1 MCYDPRVSLIV
12 GKRCAMLSVRKK
24 ILHIAG
30 PIVLE
35 NVLVFS
41 ASLVTTAMVGRLS
54 SMDITAQNI
63 STRLVNT
70 LMLLFKGMGVGVT
83 VVTAYAHARGNEARC
98 ARTLHRTLS
107 AALPLSFVLTAL
119 VFARPRLFISAF
131 TSDAAIMAATEWYMR
146 AMGFVIPIIC
156 AHHLLVGSFNGHG
169 ETRIPMY
176 SAVVVNL
183 VNIVLG
189 YVLIFGHLG
198 VPALGIRGAAC
209 AYITAQAVGLALL
222 IVVRWKKHLPAVSA
236 SDDAT
241 GPVLGEVLS
250 VGVPSAL
257 EGIMYNVALILLSR
271 ALLPY
276 GTDSFAA
283 YQLGGQAENICY
295 MVGMAFVTTS
305 TTLAALAVGRRDG
318 ELYLAYFKE
327 LFRLGTVVAGASA
340 VILLF
345 LPEQLMGLLTD
356 KRTLIDIG
364 KYYLYAMVPA
374 QFPQIYNNILIG
386 FLRSS
391 GYKRVPMFIIAAGLW
406 CVRVPVAVVTGLV
419 LHGSILWIWAGIAL
433 DQFTRLALLGL
444 FYRKKRVIGGTIEGF
459 AGGTNEAS
467 QG

>member
-1 MCYDPRVSLIV
+1 MQ
-12 GKRCAMLSVRKK
+12 SVRKK
-24 ILHIAG
+24 ILTIAG

-70 LMLLFKGMGVGVT
+70 LMLVFKGMGVGVT
-83 VVTAYAHARGNEARC
+83 VSTAYAHARGNEARC
-98 ARTLHRTLS
+98 SRVLRRTLL
-107 AALPLSFVLTAL
+107 AALPLSFVLLAL
-119 VFARPRLFISAF
+119 VYTSPRFFIAAF
-131 TSDAAIMAATEWYMR
+131 TSDASIMDNTEWYMR
-146 AMGFVIPIIC
+146 AMGFVIPITC
-156 AHHLLVGSFNGHG
+156 AHHLLVGSFNGRG
-169 ETRIPMY
+169 ETRVPMY
-176 SAVVVNL
+176 SAIVVNL
-183 VNIVLG
+183 VNIALG

-198 VPALGIRGAAC
+198 CRALGIRGAAF
-209 AYITAQAVGLALL
+209 AFVTAQAVGLVLL
-222 IVVRWKKHLPAVSA
+222 LAVRWKKHLPALSA
-236 SDDAT
+236 SDDPG
-241 GPVLGEVLS
+241 GPVLREVLS
-250 VGVPSAL
+250 VGIPSAL

-318 ELYLAYFKE
+318 EAYMAYFKE
-327 LFRLGTVVAGASA
+327 LFRLGTIVAAASA
-340 VILLF
+340 LILGL
-345 LPEQLMGLLTD
+345 LPDQLMGILTD
-356 KRTLIDIG
+356 KRALIDIG
-364 KYYLYAMVPA
+364 RYYLYAMVPA

-391 GYKRVPMFIIAAGLW
+391 GYKRVPMLIIAAGLW

-419 LHGSILWIWAGIAL
+419 VHGSILWIWAGIAL

-444 FYRKKRVIGGTIEGF
+444 FYKKKRVLGKTIEGF
-459 AGGTNEAS
+459 S
-467 QG
+467 SV